1 MNTFN
6 KFMGSFSISSLFVA
20 SFFFTLTANAKD
32 DGLNE
37 GVEDVIVVS
46 TSPNT
51 NCGGL
56 PPETGDYDDCC
67 QDHGDHDHIS
77 GLVLRYVGQTSPAT
91 IAFSTEGY
99 SNTSYTATHSLND
112 VFLIEADDRF
122 GANSHMSIN
131 GAEFEVHTSCSD
143 PTNVGYGI
151 STEGTFIPN
160 PNENDSDIVFI
171 IEGLATPNDGWCG
184 ADNSSSSC
192 NGTAM
197 FDIENSYSGSL
208 SDFSFFWED
217 GSTASQ
223 RVDLCAG
230 TYSVTVSRVSLD
242 DSSVFVFT
250 IVDAPATIEI
260 EASTVTNTV
269 CDEQTGENNCNCN
282 GYIQEFFFEYTG
294 IPGIGGGAYDE
305 EHDNEYGYWP
315 SLQNNIVY
323 SFIVDSPNH
332 PGQYHQHNDPE
343 FWTNEGEPVGWESF
357 GVVDHSCAL
366 DVVGLSFGPFN
377 IVAYTDINGN
387 ECHPFLTN
395 CDGVADITASNGEA
409 PYTYLWSDGS
419 TTEDRD
425 DLCAGTYQ
433 VTVTDYNGCS
443 NTLDFVEIEGPCDC
457 EGNVLDECGVC
468 GGDGIPAG
476 YDDGCACEDPES
488 SGEVYVLEGV
498 LYIFGT
504 NAADV
509 IQVSDDHPN
518 LKLQNE
524 FNGQSQN
531 DIYIPKASINSIVVV
546 VCGGDDQVQMGS
558 ITFPTLIEG
567 GSGADQ
573 LQGADGGNDSIY
585 GGSGDDQIQGN
596 GGNDVLIGG
605 SGDDQL
611 QGGNGADS
619 LTQNGD
625 NNSGDVDCGG
635 NDDGEC
641 DCDGNVLDECGVC
654 GGDNTTCLDCCGVI
668 NGDGTTCDGDCGPCG
683 EGFLDDDC
691 DCNGNQL
698 DECGV
703 CGGDNTTCLDCCGV
717 INGDGTTCDGACG
730 ACNDDTSCEDDCP
743 DGWSY
748 CGEGTTWD
756 PVSKNCVCV
765 TSCYGDLFPDGLIQ
779 LKDLLELL
787 GVYGTFCD

>member
-1 MNTFN
+1 MSITF
-6 KFMGSFSISSLFVA
+6 F
-20 SFFFTLTANAKD
+20 NAQND
-32 DGLNE
+32 ETNQGINE
-37 GVEDVIVVS
+37 IVGI
-46 TSPNT
+46 TTEPNT

-56 PPETGDYDDCC
+56 PPDTGDYDDCC

-122 GANSHMSIN
+122 GANSYMSIN

-197 FDIENSYSGSL
+197 FDIEDSYSGSL
-208 SDFSFFWED
+208 SDFSFLWED

-230 TYSVTVSRVSLD
+230 TYSVTVSKVTLD

-250 IVDAPATIEI
+250 IVDAPATLEI
-260 EASTVTNTV
+260 EASTVSNTV
-269 CDEQTGENNCNCN
+269 CDEQTEENNCNCN
-282 GYIQEFFFEYTG
+282 GYIQEFFFKFTG

-315 SLQNNIVY
+315 SLQNNVVY
-323 SFIVDSPNH
+323 SFVVDSPNH

-366 DVVGLSFGPFN
+366 DVVDLSFGPFT
-377 IVAYTDINGN
+377 IVGYTDINGN

-419 TTEDRD
+419 TAEDRD

-457 EGNVLDECGVC
+457 DGNVLDACGICGGSGIADGACNCDGDVLDECGVC
-468 GGDGIPAG
+468 GGSGIPAG
-476 YDDGCACEDPES
+476 DDDGCVCEDSQS
-488 SGEVYVLEGV
+488 SGEVYVSDGI

-504 NAADV
+504 NSADV

-524 FNGQSQN
+524 FDGQSQS

-567 GSGADQ
+567 GSGDDQ
-573 LQGADGGNDSIY
+573 LQGGDGGNDTIY
-585 GGSGDDQIQGN
+585 GGPGDDQLQGN
-596 GGNDVLIGG
+596 GGDDVLVGG

-611 QGGNGADS
+611 QGDNGSDS

-625 NNSGDVDCGG
+625 NSSGDVDCGD
-635 NDDGEC
+635 NDDGVC
-641 DCDGNVLDECGVC
+641 DCDGNIPDECGVC
-654 GGDNTTCLDCCGVI
+654 DGDNSTCLDCCGVV
-668 NGDGTTCDGDCGPCG
+668 NGDGTTCDGD
-683 EGFLDDDC
+683 
-691 DCNGNQL
+691 
-698 DECGV
+698 
-703 CGGDNTTCLDCCGV
+703 
-717 INGDGTTCDGACG
+717 CG

-765 TSCYGDLFPDGLIQ
+765 TSCYGDLFADGLIQ

-787 GVYGTFCD
+787 GVYGTSCD